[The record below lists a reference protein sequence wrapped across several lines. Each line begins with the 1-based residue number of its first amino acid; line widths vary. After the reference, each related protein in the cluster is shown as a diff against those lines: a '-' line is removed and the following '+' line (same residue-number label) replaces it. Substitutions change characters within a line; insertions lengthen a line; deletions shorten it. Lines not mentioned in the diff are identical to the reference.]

1 MISGLF
7 APFRAFWRGLV
18 VFERYGSTFV
28 IANLCALLVSLP
40 LVTFP
45 AAIAG
50 LYHLAYVAHREPT
63 CHLDDFWYGFR
74 HNLLRGLII
83 GAINI
88 VVISVLVIN
97 FNTYRDQSGIPFAA
111 LRALWAFGL
120 LIWIAAN
127 LYLWAILERMEQPKI
142 QTAYYNAG
150 LMVAKSPAFTIVF
163 MLLVIIVSVIC
174 GVLIVPI
181 LLFALSLLA
190 SISTAAVTD
199 RLGRG

>member
-1 MISGLF
+1 MIAAF
-7 APFRAFWRGLV
+7 KAFWRGLV

-40 LVTFP
+40 IITFP

-63 CHLDDFWYGFR
+63 CHLDDFWQGFR
-74 HNLLRGLII
+74 QNLSRGVIVGI
-83 GAINI
+83 VNI
-88 VVISVLVIN
+88 LVVGILLVN
-97 FNTYRDQSGIPFAA
+97 FNTYRDQSGVPFAA

-127 LYLWAILERMEQPKI
+127 LYLWAILERMEQPKLHI
-142 QTAYYNAG
+142 AGYNAA
-150 LMVAKSPAFTIVF
+150 LMVAKSPAFTIIF
-163 MLLVIIVSVIC
+163 MLLVMIVSVIC
-174 GVLIVPI
+174 SVLVVPF
-181 LLFALSLLA
+181 LLFAFSLLA